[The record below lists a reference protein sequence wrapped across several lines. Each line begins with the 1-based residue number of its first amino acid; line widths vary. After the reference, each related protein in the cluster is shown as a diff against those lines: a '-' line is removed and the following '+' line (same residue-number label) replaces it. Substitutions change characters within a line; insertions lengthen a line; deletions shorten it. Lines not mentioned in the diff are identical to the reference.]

1 MNEWKRLVRLGT
13 ENSPDVDDINVVQ
26 NWLNDYGT
34 NGISRHTHTHTIST
48 HAKFN
53 LSKVAIYTL
62 TMNFSFTNL
71 IPFSYA
77 FFAFILDFF

>member
-34 NGISRHTHTHTIST
+34 NGISRHTHTHDKHTRKI
-48 HAKFN
+48 
-53 LSKVAIYTL
+53 
-62 TMNFSFTNL
+62 
-71 IPFSYA
+71 
-77 FFAFILDFF
+77 